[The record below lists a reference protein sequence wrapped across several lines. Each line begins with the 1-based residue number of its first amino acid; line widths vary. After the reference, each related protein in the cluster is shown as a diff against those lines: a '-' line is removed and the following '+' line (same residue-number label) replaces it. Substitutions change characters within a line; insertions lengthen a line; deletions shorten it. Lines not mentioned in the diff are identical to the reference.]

1 MNTIL
6 RIIFGISTAFA
17 ATQTDST
24 ASSVATQ
31 TGDQLQGLADTFI
44 HSIPYWITGGIVIA
58 ISFVIAK
65 MVSDNVENK
74 MSEAG
79 LEEEHKE
86 IQIVAGR
93 AVNATIIL
101 MGITIGLKIAGIDLT
116 SIVAAGAF
124 GVGFAM
130 QDIITNFMAGII
142 VLLQKQFTIGDWITV
157 NGTIGIIQEIQSRYT
172 VIRKFDGTKVIVPN
186 AELFKNQ
193 VTSLTS
199 NPFRRFQFEFGV
211 DLYLDLKEVIEV
223 IYGSIDKVDKIL
235 KTPKPNI
242 IVRPPGG
249 YYNNLRI
256 RCWVIS
262 KKGILKPMS
271 ALIRQMH
278 QDFYARGWSFP
289 YPTQTLILDKDVPPD
304 VNKRAQDF
312 MDTHKG
318 MTKVKPLRGPGLHAP
333 VAQPNI
339 ATPIS
344 TGLTNA
350 PEGEYSDKVV
360 QLGVVTAMPQPTV
373 NQPVVVEENAPEW
386 LKKAAEGAMAPTP
399 AVTGPVPMGTILNP
413 ETVTQPMVSNNT
425 STATPATDS
434 VAPNQVQQ

>member
-1 MNTIL
+1 MNAIL
-6 RIIFGISTAFA
+6 KFIFGVQTAIA
-17 ATQTDST
+17 ASSSAASDSG
-24 ASSVATQ
+24 ASSVASQ
-31 TGDQLQGLADTFI
+31 TGDQLQSLADTVI

-58 ISFVIAK
+58 VSFVIAK

-86 IQIVAGR
+86 IQIVASR

-101 MGITIGLKIAGIDLT
+101 IGITVGLKIAGIDLT

-142 VLLQKQFTIGDWITV
+142 VLLQKQFTIGDWISV
-157 NGTIGIIQEIQSRYT
+157 NGTVGIIQEIQSRYT

-211 DLYLDLKEVIEV
+211 DLYLDLKEVVEV
-223 IYGSIDKVDKIL
+223 IYGSIAKVDKIL
-235 KTPKPNI
+235 KEPKPNI
-242 IVRPPGG
+242 VIRPPGAF
-249 YYNNLRI
+249 YNNLRI
-256 RCWVIS
+256 RCWVVS
-262 KKGILKPMS
+262 KKGILKPIS
-271 ALIRQMH
+271 ALVHQMH

-304 VNKRAQDF
+304 VNKRAHDF
-312 MDTHKG
+312 MDEHKN
-318 MTKVKPLRGPGLHAP
+318 MTKTKPIHGPGWHPKA
-333 VAQPNI
+333 ATDSATQP
-339 ATPIS
+339 ADPS
-344 TGLTNA
+344 
-350 PEGEYSDKVV
+350 YSDKVI
-360 QLGVVTAMPQPTV
+360 QLGVLTATPNQAAPAQATQPIAATQPQVT
-373 NQPVVVEENAPEW
+373 VEPNAPTW
-386 LKKAAEGAMAPTP
+386 LKTAAEGAMQPDQ
-399 AVTGPVPMGTILNP
+399 AVTGPVPMGTAEIQ
-413 ETVTQPMVSNNT
+413 QPV
-425 STATPATDS
+425 
-434 VAPNQVQQ
+434 PNAAIQPQISQ